1 MQLLFTREEAVLL
14 AALLEEHER
23 QLRDP
28 LATGGN
34 QESTIRRRKHA
45 RVESLLDTMSSTHP
59 EFDADQLDDLAEA
72 LRDCKER
79 IVVKLASATDVS
91 SKSSLEQRLKRLEQ
105 ILDKVTEA
113 CAMA

>member
-1 MQLLFTREEAVLL
+1 MQLLFTREEVVLL
-14 AALLEEHER
+14 AALLEERER
-23 QLRDP
+23 QLREP
-28 LATGGN
+28 LAAGDD
-34 QESTIRRRKHA
+34 QERAIRRRKHA

-72 LRDCKER
+72 LRDCKEGGM
-79 IVVKLASATDVS
+79 IKLSSTTDASS
-91 SKSSLEQRLKRLEQ
+91 RSSLEQQLKRLEP